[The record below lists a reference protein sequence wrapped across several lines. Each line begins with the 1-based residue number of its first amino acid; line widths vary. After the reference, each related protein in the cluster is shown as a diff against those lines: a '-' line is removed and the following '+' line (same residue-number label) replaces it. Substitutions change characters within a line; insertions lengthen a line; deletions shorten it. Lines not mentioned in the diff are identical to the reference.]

1 MKNILHSFFAGIFC
15 LSMALTAHAT
25 DYTGAAPESGKSYYI
40 YNVATKQ
47 FLAEG
52 DNYGTHASITEVGT
66 PLKLATNNEGFSVRT
81 QFGSN
86 YMSKAT
92 NGVWMDQSTATEWRF
107 NLVAGTTNQYT
118 IGLGTENGYL
128 QCSDGKTKVTAAA
141 MPETAEL
148 AHWILV
154 PVTELDS
161 RMNEATYSNPVEATH
176 ILNNSRFD
184 VSYNGTGTWA
194 GDGVTIEGYRA
205 DVTGINGGN
214 YVANVKDKEFD
225 SYYEISKKA
234 GIYKLVAQGNHYS
247 KNDAN
252 SIDAQLYIGD
262 SYVTLPNATSGT
274 LSTTAKEIAN
284 GEYMVEA
291 QMYSSLTTKIK
302 IGFRK
307 EGTNTGD
314 ITMIDN
320 IRLYYYGNEL
330 EDHQAFLIDL
340 QKTANELKSLKTA
353 ADVAADLNTQIEAYA
368 STDTTKKANCVS
380 FAKKVVKAISAT
392 KYSAKVLEKLNTEI
406 QAAESALAGGNGVDA
421 LQASIDSAKTVYNNA
436 ATNKIAVEVVKYL
449 KNAVTDYMFAN
460 ASGTAPTVK
469 TDPRFARGGT
479 MAFGRMTVSG
489 VATNQIIEQGFCY
502 ATHDNPTYN
511 DMRTTDYLN
520 QSGKVYWLKNLTPG
534 TIYYMRAY
542 AITKTYAI
550 GYGDVV
556 KVITIP
562 KGNVNYTMNAGW
574 PDAATEARVK
584 AACEQSKQ
592 LWNDLT
598 SINGYHSTVN
608 YGSGT
613 PTADCSYGGWVRV
626 GPNSSYQRTGTMLHE
641 WLHGVGVG
649 THYATWRNPALRKDG
664 ERGNWLGDRANE
676 VLRFW
681 DNNNS
686 SVLTGDGTHMWPY
699 GVNGAHEDTGA
710 ETLYIGLSLILQGLC
725 EDGLIPTGKFC
736 LPAYTLPVDND
747 DTKYYIKSES
757 TSHGLFTS
765 YLFVN
770 SDGSLSWKQASS
782 ATVNDSCAWTI
793 SFTPNN
799 AYYQMKNVATGR
811 YLTYSSSKF
820 TTTER
825 TKPTSADNLHLMK
838 GRVNIADVNGLRGYW
853 IIRPEGT
860 SNPATL
866 TATAN
871 GGVGS
876 STFNLGNEAVAQR
889 WIISTIEESGEM
901 GEQFTKLALEELENK
916 IENVRSLLATPH
928 TENTADLDAMIET
941 EIANVESAK
950 AACKNSEDVAKL
962 TQQIQ
967 NAGFTF
973 LGLATPSD
981 PAQPFDITFMLSNP
995 GMDGTDGWNFASA
1008 PGINYSCAEYYQATF
1023 DINQTISGLPRG
1035 TYKMCVQG
1043 FQRPGTTAD
1052 SYSNYNNGNKTV
1064 TTQVY
1069 AGTAKADIKHIID
1082 GKSGTK
1088 LGGTESSVGS
1098 DFVPNNMQAA
1108 SLYFAKDKYENEVTA
1123 ELTAAKNNLKIG
1135 IKCTSAPTSY
1145 WSIFDDFR
1153 LYSLGGKATNEETG
1167 ITEVGNNVQLVG
1179 TQYFSLNGTVLNAPQ
1194 KGINILRQTY
1204 SDGKVTVKKV
1214 FVK

>member
-1 MKNILHSFFAGIFC
+1 MKNILLRLFVGILC
-15 LSMALTAHAT
+15 LCMTLTASAT

-40 YNVATKQ
+40 YNVAAKQ

-52 DNYGTHASITEVGT
+52 DNYGTHASINETGT
-66 PLKLATNNEGFSVRT
+66 PLKLATNNDGFSVRT

-86 YMSKAT
+86 YMSKAD
-92 NGVWMDQSTATEWRF
+92 NGVWMDQSTATMWVF
-107 NLVAGTTNQYT
+107 TLVEGTTNQYT
-118 IGLGTENGYL
+118 IGLGTETGYL
-128 QCSDGKTKVTAAA
+128 QCADGTTKVTAAK
-141 MPETAEL
+141 MPKTAEL
-148 AHWILV
+148 AYWMLV
-154 PVTELDS
+154 PVSELDS
-161 RMNEATYSNPVEATH
+161 KMNEATYSNPVEATH

-194 GDGVTIEGYRA
+194 GDGVTIGGYRA

-214 YVANVKDKEFD
+214 YVAYVKDKEFN
-225 SYYEISKKA
+225 SYYEIAKKA
-234 GIYKLVAQGNHYS
+234 GIYKVIAQGNHYS

-252 SIDAQLYIGD
+252 SLDAQFYIGD

-274 LSTTAKEIAN
+274 LNTTAKEIAN
-284 GEYMVEA
+284 GEYMVEE
-291 QMYSSLTTKIK
+291 QMFSSLSSKIK

-314 ITMIDN
+314 ITMVDN
-320 IRLYYYGNEL
+320 IRLYYYGNEV

-340 QKTANELKSLKTA
+340 QKTANELKSVKTA
-353 ADVAADLNTQIEAYA
+353 ADVASELNTQIEAYA
-368 STDTTKKANCVS
+368 TTDTTTKANCVT
-380 FAKKVVKAISAT
+380 FAKKIVKAISAT
-392 KYSAKVLEKLNTEI
+392 KHSAKVLEKLNTEI
-406 QAAESALAGGNGVDA
+406 LAAEGALADGNGVDA
-421 LQASIDSAKTVYNNA
+421 LQAAIDSAKTVYNNA
-436 ATNKIAVEVVKYL
+436 ATNDIAEETVTYL

-460 ASGTAPTVK
+460 ASGTAPTVV
-469 TDPRFARGGT
+469 TDTRFARGGT

-489 VATNQIIEQGFCY
+489 VATNQILEQGFCY
-502 ATHDNPTYN
+502 ATHDNPTYH

-520 QSGKVYWLKNLTPG
+520 QSGKIYWLKNLTPG

-556 KVITIP
+556 KVVTVP
-562 KGNVNYTMNAGW
+562 KANVNYKMNSGW

-598 SINGYHSTVN
+598 SINGYNSTVN

-649 THYATWRNPALRKDG
+649 THWIWYGTSPMRETG
-664 ERGNWLGDRANE
+664 SRGNWLGDRANE

-710 ETLYIGLSLILQGLC
+710 ETLYMGLSLILQGLC
-725 EDGLIPTGKFC
+725 EDGLIPTNKFC

-770 SDGSLSWKQASS
+770 NDGSLNWKAASP

-811 YLTYSSSKF
+811 YLTYSNSKF
-820 TTTER
+820 TTAER

-838 GRVNIADVNGLRGYW
+838 GRVNVADVNGLRGYW
-853 IIRPEGT
+853 IIYNAGKYASP
-860 SNPATL
+860 TL

-871 GGVGS
+871 GGVTS
-876 STFNLGNEAVAQR
+876 SDFNLGNESVAQR

-901 GEQFTKLALEELENK
+901 GEQFTKLALEELDEK
-916 IENVRSLLATPH
+916 IANVRSLLATPH
-928 TENTADLDAMIET
+928 TENTADLDATITAEIE
-941 EIANVESAK
+941 AVENAK
-950 AACKNSEDVAKL
+950 ASCKNSEDVAKL
-962 TQQIQ
+962 TKQIQ

-1008 PGINYSCAEYYQATF
+1008 PDINYSCAEYYQATF
-1023 DINQTISGLPRG
+1023 DINQTVSGLPRG

-1052 SYSNYNNGNKTV
+1052 SYTNYNNGNKTV

-1069 AGTAKADIKHIID
+1069 AGTAKADIKHIVD
-1082 GKSGTK
+1082 GKSSTK

-1108 SLYFAKDKYENEVTA
+1108 SLYFAKNKYENEVTA
-1123 ELTAAKNNLKIG
+1123 ELTAANNNLKIG

-1153 LYSLGGKATNEETG
+1153 LYSLGGKATFEETG
-1167 ITEVGNNVQLVG
+1167 IDNVSDAATLVRTE
-1179 TQYFSLNGTVLNAPQ
+1179 YFSLNGTRLSTPQ
-1194 KGINILRQTY
+1194 KGVNILRQTY
-1204 SDGKVTVKKV
+1204 SDGKVTVKKTLI
-1214 FVK
+1214 K